1 MLSFKK
7 ISRFITFILILTTLT
22 GCGITAG
29 GLYKHP
35 GYAEI
40 ESPYWWQAESEVNLS
55 LGPLLIGTA
64 RIVIDEDPT
73 LDALLDDVEGVRV
86 SVYKIKD
93 NSDLFKNEIAKT
105 QQNLNANGWHNVM
118 RVNEEE
124 NNDYSLMFMKSSGEN
139 IEGLVVLTLSD
150 TEATFVN
157 LIGNIRPESFDS
169 IMKQVRKDESE
180 DKDDVQSDEEKH
192 SK

>member
-1 MLSFKK
+1 MMIFVKK
-7 ISRFITFILILTTLT
+7 SLIITLVLLAMLT

-64 RIVIDEDPT
+64 RFAIDEDPA

-86 SVYKIKD
+86 SVYKIED
-93 NSDLFKNEIAKT
+93 NSELFKSEITKT
-105 QQNLNANGWHNVM
+105 QKNLNADGWHNVM

-124 NNDYSLMFMKSSGEN
+124 SNDYSLMFMKSSGEN

-169 IMKQVRKDESE
+169 IMQQVHKSNKTDES
-180 DKDDVQSDEEKH
+180 QSQTNDSEN

>member
-1 MLSFKK
+1 MHSFKQTLL
-7 ISRFITFILILTTLT
+7 FITVTLMLTMLT

-93 NSDLFKNEIAKT
+93 NSELFKTEIAKT
-105 QQNLNANGWHNVM
+105 QQNLNADGWHNVM
-118 RVNEEE
+118 RVSEEE
-124 NNDYSLMFMKSSGEN
+124 NDDYSLMFMKTSGEN

-169 IMKQVRKDESE
+169 IMKQVRKDESTDNSE
-180 DKDDVQSDEEKH
+180 MTSNADNQK
-192 SK
+192 

>member
-1 MLSFKK
+1 MIFMKK
-7 ISRFITFILILTTLT
+7 SLVITLVLLLTMLT

-64 RIVIDEDPT
+64 RFAIDEDPA

-86 SVYKIKD
+86 SVYKIED
-93 NSDLFKNEIAKT
+93 NSELFKSEITRT
-105 QQNLNANGWHNVM
+105 QKNLNADGWHNVM

-124 NNDYSLMFMKSSGEN
+124 SNDYSLMFMKSSGEN

-169 IMKQVRKDESE
+169 IMRQVRKD
-180 DKDDVQSDEEKH
+180 DDTDERKPQTNDLEN